1 MALPTPTLP
10 QQKLFAKIRIAG
22 GLFATVIL
30 GGSCISALA
39 NGTPFDGPLVVQA
52 IVAAAGF
59 AYTSYN
65 LRQLAKLNQRQE

>member
-1 MALPTPTLP
+1 MALQKPTLP

-39 NGTPFDGPLVVQA
+39 NGTAFDGPLVVQA
-52 IVAAAGF
+52 IVAAGAF
-59 AYTSYN
+59 TYTSYN
-65 LRQLAKLNQRQE
+65 LRQLAKLNQRKE